1 MICLQNCFTGVSK
14 NATFMVANLRA
25 AFCRYLTVTIL
36 VLGVVATT
44 SVKSNTVVVENAAVS
59 SRSMLASEA
68 GVAAMRNGGN
78 AVDAA
83 VTTAFTLAVTYP
95 SAGNL
100 GGGGFA
106 VIRMPD
112 GKVFANDHRER
123 APKNASRDMFLDE
136 AGEYVAERAL
146 RSHLASGVPG
156 SVAGLLA
163 IHERFGVLSR
173 EAVVAPAIELAREG
187 FELPADIAR
196 QFTSRHE
203 WFQHI
208 DSTRKVFYKEDGS
221 FYQAG
226 ELFKQPDLAATLSRV
241 SEQGRDGFYKGETAE
256 LIEAEMSRGGGLIS
270 KSDLEAYE
278 SVWREPIHGRYRG
291 YDVHSMP
298 PPSSGG
304 VLVVQLLNMLEPF
317 ELGEL
322 GFHKAPSMHLMIEA
336 ERRAYADRAL
346 HLGDP
351 DFYPVPLDTLL
362 SKHYAKSRIED
373 IGAIATTSD
382 HVAAGSIS
390 KEPFETTHFSVI
402 DADGMAVAL
411 TTTINGGY
419 GSGIIVE
426 GAGFLLN
433 NEMDDFSAK
442 PGTPNMFGLIGG
454 EANAIEPGKRMLSSM
469 TPTIVSRGNS
479 FILITGSPGGST
491 IITTTLQVILN
502 VIDHGF
508 ELEDA
513 VNAPRFHHQW
523 QPNSVRFEAGIKQDV
538 IDELSA
544 MGHTDLNKLP
554 ERFAIG
560 DANSILKYR
569 GSITATSDGRNEG
582 GAVGF

>member
-1 MICLQNCFTGVSK
+1 MICLQDCFTGVSK

-25 AFCRYLTVTIL
+25 TFRRCLTVTIL
-36 VLGVVATT
+36 VLGVLATT

-123 APKNASRDMFLDE
+123 APKNATRDMFLDE

-196 QFTSRHE
+196 QFRSRHE

-208 DSTRKVFYKEDGS
+208 ASTRKIFYKGDGS

-226 ELFKQPDLAATLSRV
+226 EIFKQPDLAATLSRV

-317 ELGEL
+317 ELSEL
-322 GFHKAPSMHLMIEA
+322 GFHTAPSMHLMIEA

-362 SKHYAKSRIED
+362 SKRYAKSRIED
-373 IGAIATTSD
+373 IGATATTSD
-382 HVAAGSIS
+382 DVDAGSIS

-469 TPTIVSRGNS
+469 TPTIVSKGNR
-479 FILITGSPGGST
+479 FVLITGSPGGST

-523 QPNSVRFEAGIKQDV
+523 QPNSVRFEAGIEQDV

-544 MGHTDLNKLP
+544 MGHTDLNRLP

>member
-1 MICLQNCFTGVSK
+1 MIRLRQVSIYK
-14 NATFMVANLRA
+14 LGISGNRGGRHIASLLLSLGI
-25 AFCRYLTVTIL
+25 LTPGFIQ
-36 VLGVVATT
+36 G
-44 SVKSNTVVVENAAVS
+44 NTVVVENAAVS

-68 GVAAMRNGGN
+68 GVAAMREGGN

-83 VTTAFTLAVTYP
+83 VTTAFVLAVTYP

-112 GKVFANDHRER
+112 GTVFANDHRER
-123 APKNASRDMFLDE
+123 APGGATTDMFLDE
-136 AGEYVAERAL
+136 DGEYVAERAL
-146 RSHLASGVPG
+146 RSHLSSGVPG

-163 IHERFGVLSR
+163 IHERFGVLPR
-173 EAVVAPAIELAREG
+173 EAVIARAIELARDG

-196 QFTSRHE
+196 QFRSHHNR
-203 WFQHI
+203 FQHI
-208 DSTRKVFYKEDGS
+208 DSTRKVFYKADGS
-221 FYQAG
+221 FYEAE
-226 ELFKQPDLAATLSRV
+226 ELFKQPDLAATLSRI
-241 SEQGRDGFYKGETAE
+241 SDHGRDGFYMGETAD
-256 LIEAEMSRGGGLIS
+256 LIVAEMSRGGGLIS
-270 KSDLEAYE
+270 KIDLVEYE
-278 SVWREPIHGRYRG
+278 PVWREPIHGRYRG
-291 YDVHSMP
+291 FDVHAMP

-317 ELGEL
+317 DLSEL
-322 GFHKAPSMHLMIEA
+322 GFHTAPAMHLMIEA
-336 ERRAYADRAL
+336 ERRAYADRAV

-362 SKHYAKSRIED
+362 SKRYASARIED
-373 IGAIATTSD
+373 IGGTATTSD
-382 HVAAGSIS
+382 DIRAGSVPG
-390 KEPFETTHFSVI
+390 EPFETTHFSVI
-402 DADGMAVAL
+402 DPGGMAVAF
-411 TTTINGGY
+411 TVTINGGY
-419 GSGIIVE
+419 GSGIVVD

-469 TPTIVSRGNS
+469 TPTIVSKGDR
-479 FILITGSPGGST
+479 FVLITGSPGGST

-508 ELEDA
+508 DLEEA

-523 QPNSVRFEAGIKQDV
+523 QPNSVRFESGVNSSV
-538 IDELSA
+538 IQELEG
-544 MGHTDLNKLP
+544 MGHVNLQVLSD
-554 ERFAIG
+554 RFRIG

-569 GSITATSDGRNEG
+569 DSITATSDGRNDG
-582 GAVGF
+582 GAAGF

>member
-1 MICLQNCFTGVSK
+1 MNSSQRNLVVPKKGSICERLQAALNVRPGVTSIALTLVMVTTTG
-14 NATFMVANLRA
+14 
-25 AFCRYLTVTIL
+25 ID
-36 VLGVVATT
+36 G
-44 SVKSNTVVVENAAVS
+44 NTVVVDNAAVS

-68 GVAAMRNGGN
+68 GVAAMREGGN

-83 VTTAFTLAVTYP
+83 VTTAFVLAVTHP

-106 VIRMPD
+106 VIRTPEGD
-112 GKVFANDHRER
+112 VYANDHRER
-123 APKNASRDMFLDE
+123 APGDASRDMFLDE
-136 AGEYVAERAL
+136 SGEYVADRAL
-146 RSHLASGVPG
+146 RSHLSSGVPG

-173 EAVVAPAIELAREG
+173 EAVMTRAIELARDG

-196 QFTSRHE
+196 QFMSRHE
-203 WFQHI
+203 RFQHI
-208 DSTRKVFYKEDGS
+208 GSTRRVFYKDDGS

-226 ELFKQPDLAATLSRV
+226 EVFKQPDLAATLSRI
-241 SEQGRDGFYKGETAE
+241 SAKGRDGFYTGETAD
-256 LIEAEMSRGGGLIS
+256 LIVAEMSRGGGLIS
-270 KSDLEAYE
+270 KEDLAGYE
-278 SVWREPIHGRYRG
+278 PAWREPIHGRYRG

-317 ELGEL
+317 DLYEL
-322 GFHKAPSMHLMIEA
+322 GFHTVPAMHLMIEV
-336 ERRAYADRAL
+336 ERRAYADRAV

-351 DFYPVPLDTLL
+351 DFYPVPLDRLL
-362 SKHYAKSRIED
+362 SKRYALSRIED
-373 IGAIATTSD
+373 IGATASNSD
-382 HVAAGSIS
+382 DIAAGSIPR
-390 KEPFETTHFSVI
+390 EPFETTHFSVI
-402 DADGMAVAL
+402 DAEGMAVAF

-419 GSGIIVE
+419 GSGIVVE

-469 TPTIVSRGNS
+469 TPTIVSKGNR

-508 ELEDA
+508 DLEEA

-523 QPNSVRFEAGIKQDV
+523 QPNSVRFEAGIK
-538 IDELSA
+538 EARMNALRE
-544 MGHTDLNKLP
+544 MGHVNLQVLP
-554 ERFAIG
+554 EQFRIG
-560 DANSILKYR
+560 DANSILKDR
-569 GSITATSDGRNEG
+569 DSITATSDRRNQG
-582 GAVGF
+582 GAAGF

>member
-1 MICLQNCFTGVSK
+1 MICLQDCFTGVSK

-25 AFCRYLTVTIL
+25 AFRRCLTVTIL
-36 VLGVVATT
+36 VLGVLATT

-68 GVAAMRNGGN
+68 GVEAMRNGGN

-83 VTTAFTLAVTYP
+83 VSTAFTLAVTYP

-112 GKVFANDHRER
+112 GKVFTNDHRER
-123 APKNASRDMFLDE
+123 APKNATRDMFLDE

-173 EAVVAPAIELAREG
+173 ESVVAPAIELAREG

-196 QFTSRHE
+196 QFSSRHE

-241 SEQGRDGFYKGETAE
+241 SEQGRDGFYKGETAD
-256 LIEAEMSRGGGLIS
+256 LIEAEMSRGGGLVS
-270 KSDLEAYE
+270 KSDLEVYE

-291 YDVHSMP
+291 YDIHSMP

-317 ELGEL
+317 ELSEL
-322 GFHKAPSMHLMIEA
+322 GFHTAPSMHLMIEA

-362 SKHYAKSRIED
+362 SKRYAKSRIED
-373 IGAIATTSD
+373 IGATATTSD
-382 HVAAGSIS
+382 DVDAGSIP

-402 DADGMAVAL
+402 DADGMAVAF

-469 TPTIVSRGNS
+469 TPTIVSKGNR

-508 ELEDA
+508 ELEEA

-523 QPNSVRFEAGIKQDV
+523 RPNSVRFEAGIKQDV

-544 MGHTDLNKLP
+544 MGHTELNRLP

>member
-1 MICLQNCFTGVSK
+1 MICLQDCFTGVSK

-68 GVAAMRNGGN
+68 GVEAMRNGGN

-83 VTTAFTLAVTYP
+83 VSTAFTLAVTYP

-112 GKVFANDHRER
+112 GKVFTNDHRER
-123 APKNASRDMFLDE
+123 APKNATRDMFLDE

-173 EAVVAPAIELAREG
+173 ESVVAPAIELAREG

-196 QFTSRHE
+196 QFSSRHE

-241 SEQGRDGFYKGETAE
+241 SEQGRDGFYKGETAD

-291 YDVHSMP
+291 YDIHSMP

-322 GFHKAPSMHLMIEA
+322 GFHTAPSMHLMIEA

-362 SKHYAKSRIED
+362 SKRYARSRIEN
-373 IGAIATTSD
+373 IGATATTSD
-382 HVAAGSIS
+382 DVDAGSIP

-402 DADGMAVAL
+402 DADGMAVAF

-469 TPTIVSRGNS
+469 TPTIVSKGNR

-508 ELEDA
+508 ELEEA

-523 QPNSVRFEAGIKQDV
+523 RPNSVRFEAGIEQDV

-544 MGHTDLNKLP
+544 MGHTDLNRLP

-560 DANSILKYR
+560 DANSILKFR
-569 GSITATSDGRNEG
+569 GSITTTSDGRNEG

>member
-1 MICLQNCFTGVSK
+1 MFYLGRGLKNDPVCFRRDVNS
-14 NATFMVANLRA
+14 AVASL
-25 AFCRYLTVTIL
+25 IL
-36 VLGVVATT
+36 SLGVLITGSAQG
-44 SVKSNTVVVENAAVS
+44 NTVVVENAAVS

-68 GVAAMRNGGN
+68 GIAAMKEGGN

-83 VTTAFTLAVTYP
+83 VTTAFVLAVTYP

-112 GKVFANDHRER
+112 GTVFANDHRER
-123 APKNASRDMFLDE
+123 APGRATRDMFLDE
-136 AGEYVAERAL
+136 NGEYVADRAL
-146 RSHLASGVPG
+146 RSHLSSGVPG

-163 IHERFGVLSR
+163 IHERFGVLPR
-173 EAVVAPAIELAREG
+173 EAVIARAIELARDG

-196 QFTSRHE
+196 QISSRYE
-203 WFQHI
+203 RFQHI
-208 DSTRKVFYKEDGS
+208 ESTRKVFYKADGS
-221 FYQAG
+221 FYEAG
-226 ELFKQPDLAATLSRV
+226 ELFKQQDLAATLGRI
-241 SEQGRDGFYKGETAE
+241 SERGKSGFYEGETADY
-256 LIEAEMSRGGGLIS
+256 IAAEMARGGGLIS
-270 KSDLEAYE
+270 KSDLKQYE
-278 SVWREPIHGRYRG
+278 PVWREPIHGRYRG
-291 YDVHSMP
+291 FDIHSMP

-317 ELGEL
+317 ELSEL
-322 GFHKAPSMHLMIEA
+322 GFHTAPAMHLMIEA
-336 ERRAYADRAL
+336 ERRAYADRAV

-351 DFYPVPLDTLL
+351 DFYSVPLDTLL
-362 SKHYAKSRIED
+362 SKRYAAARIGD
-373 IGAIATTSD
+373 IGATASTSD
-382 HVAAGSIS
+382 GVDAGAVK

-402 DADGMAVAL
+402 DTDGMAVAF

-419 GSGIIVE
+419 GSGIVVD

-454 EANAIEPGKRMLSSM
+454 EANAIEPRKRMLSSM
-469 TPTIVSRGNS
+469 TPTIVSRGDR
-479 FILITGSPGGST
+479 FVLITGSPGGST

-508 ELEDA
+508 DLDEA

-523 QPNSVRFEAGIKQDV
+523 LPNSVRFEAGINGAV
-538 IDELSA
+538 IRELEG
-544 MGHTDLNKLP
+544 MGHVNLRVLP
-554 ERFAIG
+554 ERAGIG

-569 GSITATSDGRNEG
+569 GSITATSDGRNNG
-582 GAVGF
+582 GAAGF